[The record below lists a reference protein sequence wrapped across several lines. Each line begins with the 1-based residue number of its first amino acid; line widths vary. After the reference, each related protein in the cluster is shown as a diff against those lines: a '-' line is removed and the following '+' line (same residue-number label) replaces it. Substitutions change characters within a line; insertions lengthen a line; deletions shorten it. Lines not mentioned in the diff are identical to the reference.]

1 MIGRRV
7 LGVALVMATT
17 TACVAIDRASTSS
30 AGHGADADTTAV
42 VTSTSA
48 RFVAFQ
54 TAATNLVSDETNGQ
68 SHVYRKDRTTG
79 AVVNVDRRG
88 SLRAASASAPAISA
102 DGNLVAFV
110 TTAALAPEDVN
121 GVADVYVRD
130 VAAGHTTL
138 ASILP
143 DGTTLN
149 AQEPAV
155 RADFDAGRRVL
166 FQANSG
172 GSPPGSSFLFVRD
185 LDTRTTTLAA
195 GPGFFDSIDL

>member
-54 TAATNLVSDETNGQ
+54 TAATNMVSDETNGQ
-68 SHVYRKDRTTG
+68 PHVYRKDRTTG
-79 AVVNVDRRG
+79 AAVNVDRRG
-88 SLRAASASAPAISA
+88 SMRAASASAPAISA

-110 TTAALAPEDVN
+110 TTTALVPQDVN

-138 ASILP
+138 ATVLP
-143 DGTTLN
+143 DGSRLTSG
-149 AQEPAV
+149 ERAV
-155 RADFDAGRRVL
+155 RADFDGGHRLL
-166 FQANSG
+166 FQASDG
-172 GSPPGSSFLFVRD
+172 GPISSIFLRD
-185 LDTRTTTLAA
+185 LDAATTTLVD
-195 GPGFFDSIDL
+195 GPV